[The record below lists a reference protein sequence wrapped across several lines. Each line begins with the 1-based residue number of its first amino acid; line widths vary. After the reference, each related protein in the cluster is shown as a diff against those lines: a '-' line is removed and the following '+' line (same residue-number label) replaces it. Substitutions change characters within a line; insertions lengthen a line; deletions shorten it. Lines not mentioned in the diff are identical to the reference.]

1 MLRPVARVLGLLFC
15 LAALA
20 VLGWDLWRL
29 IAGEGFALTALGR
42 VWFEIAPTSLQML
55 QPAIERHLAPWLWQD
70 LIFPLLQWPAV
81 AVLGVPG
88 LLLLWLGRGRRPR
101 RVFY

>member
-1 MLRPVARVLGLLFC
+1 LLRRFAFVLGLLFC

-29 IAGEGFALTALGR
+29 LAGEGLVLSALGR
-42 VWFEIAPTSLQML
+42 VWFELAPTSLQML
-55 QPAIERHLAPWLWQD
+55 QPAIERHMAPWLWQN
-70 LIFPLLQWPAV
+70 LIFPLLQWPAA
-81 AVLGVPG
+81 AVFAALGLP
-88 LLLLWLGRGRRPR
+88 LLWLGRARRPR